1 MITVAQDGSGDY
13 LTLQAAI
20 DSIPEEHSGKSTIYI
35 RRGVYEEKLHIRKAG
50 VRLVGEDRDHTILTY
65 GDYAKK
71 QFPNGEPY
79 NTFNSY
85 SLFLSGDDFEAEN
98 LTIVNSSGSGDIVGQ
113 ALAAYVDADRVVFRN
128 CRLLAHQDTLF
139 TGPLPPKPVE
149 RATFGGPKDGDELRP
164 GRHYYDSC
172 YIAGDVDFIFGS
184 ATAVFDR
191 CDIFSRKRLKQ
202 EELQGGQTTHGYIT
216 AASTPEDVRYGYV
229 FHGCRLIGD
238 APEASVY
245 LGRPW
250 REYAA
255 TVFLDCWMG
264 EHIKPE
270 GWHNWGK
277 PEREQTT
284 RYGEYRSYGPGAAPE
299 KRVGWAP
306 ILTDEEAGEYAI
318 SKVLAGSD
326 GWSPHT
332 GRTTVYLAGDST
344 VADYPHERHPMLG
357 WGARLISLL
366 EPGIRIVNAATNG
379 RSSKSF
385 IDEGR
390 LDAVLAAMGE
400 GDVLLIQFGHND
412 SKPDAERRTEPWT
425 TYQECLKQ
433 YIDGARALGAYP
445 VLISSVSRRR
455 FDENGTLQG
464 THEDYPEAMKQLAE
478 REGVPFIDLSAKS
491 FARLQ
496 EMGME
501 QSLEWFTWLK
511 PGENPNYPE
520 GVEDNTHLNE
530 KGAAAVAR
538 LVAEELAVLPS
549 PLQKRMKL

>member
-1 MITVAQDGSGDY
+1 MITVAKDGSGEY
-13 LTLQAAI
+13 STLQAAI
-20 DSIPEEHSGKSTIYI
+20 DSIPEEHTGGTTIYI
-35 RRGVYEEKLHIRKAG
+35 KKGVYEEKIHIRRNR
-50 VRLVGEDRDHTILTY
+50 VHLIGEDRDHTILTY

-71 QFPNGEPY
+71 QFPNGESY

-85 SLFLSGDDFEAEN
+85 SFFVSGDDFTVEN
-98 LTIVNSSGSGDIVGQ
+98 LTLVNSSGSGDVVGQ

-149 RATFGGPKDGDELRP
+149 RATFGGPKDGDELKP

-191 CDIFSRKRLKQ
+191 CDIFSKKRDRL
-202 EELQGGQTTHGYIT
+202 EGPESTAAVHGYIT
-216 AASTPEDVRYGYV
+216 AASTPQDVKVGYV
-229 FHGCRLIGD
+229 FRSCRLIGD

-255 TVFLDCWMG
+255 TAFIECWMG

-277 PEREQTT
+277 PEREATT
-284 RYGEYRSYGPGAAPE
+284 RYCEYRSFGPGAAAD
-299 KRVGWAP
+299 KRVSWAP
-306 ILTDEEAGEYAI
+306 ILTEEEARAYDTA
-318 SKVLAGSD
+318 KVLAGKD
-326 GWSPHT
+326 GWNPQA
-332 GRTTVYLAGDST
+332 GRMTVYLAGDST
-344 VADYPHERHPMLG
+344 VADYPHEKHPMLG
-357 WGARLISLL
+357 WGARLHSLL

-390 LDAVLAAMGE
+390 LDTVLAAIAE
-400 GDVLLIQFGHND
+400 GDVLLVQFGHND
-412 SKPDAERRTEPWT
+412 SKPDAERRTEAWS
-425 TYQECLKQ
+425 TYQEHLLR
-433 YIDGARALGAYP
+433 YIEGARAKGAYP
-445 VLISSVSRRR
+445 VLISSVARRK
-455 FDENGTLQG
+455 FDENGVLQD
-464 THEDYPEAMKQLAE
+464 THEEYPAAMKQLAE
-478 REGVPFIDLSAKS
+478 REKVPFVDLSAKS
-491 FARLQ
+491 FARMQ
-496 EMGME
+496 ELGPE
-501 QSLEWFTWLK
+501 KSLAWFTWLR

-520 GVEDNTHLNE
+520 GVQDNTHLNE
-530 KGAAAVAR
+530 TGADTVAR
-538 LVAEELAVLPS
+538 LVAEELALLPT
-549 PLQKRMKL
+549 PLAKRMKL